1 MFPITLT
8 VSARHPAF
16 EGHFPGNPLL
26 PGVALLAE
34 VIEAVLAD
42 AELRALVGP
51 QPRIGVA
58 KFLAPVL
65 PGAVLDLQLKA
76 HNGRV
81 QFEIRQGERL
91 TASGH
96 FEPSAEPDAEPEPSA
111 GPAAKASPP

>member
-1 MFPITLT
+1 MPPITLH
-8 VSARHPAF
+8 VAADHPAF

-42 AELRALVGP
+42 AELAAAVGP
-51 QPRIGVA
+51 QPRIGIA

-65 PGAVLDLQLKA
+65 PGASLILQLRSQ
-76 HNGRV
+76 GERV
-81 QFEIRQGERL
+81 HFDIKQGERL

-96 FEPSAEPDAEPEPSA
+96 FEPAMT
-111 GPAAKASPP
+111 PADE